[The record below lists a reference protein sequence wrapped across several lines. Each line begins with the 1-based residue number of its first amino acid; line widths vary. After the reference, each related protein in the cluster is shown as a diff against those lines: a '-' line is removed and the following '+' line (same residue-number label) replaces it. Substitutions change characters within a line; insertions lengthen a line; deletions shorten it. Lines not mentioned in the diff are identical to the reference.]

1 MVNMLIAENHQTADS
16 PKNLIDWA
24 RKYFE
29 DNKEVLK
36 LLGINSEDELC
47 NRISDAVKQFVN
59 EKANQQ
65 KTTAKDNP

>member
-16 PKNLIDWA
+16 PKNLIDWT

-36 LLGINSEDELC
+36 LLGINSEDELRI
-47 NRISDAVKQFVN
+47 RISDTAKQFNN
-59 EKANQQ
+59 EKSRF
-65 KTTAKDNP
+65 

>member
-1 MVNMLIAENHQTADS
+1 VLTAENHQTADS

-36 LLGINSEDELC
+36 LLGISSEDEL
-47 NRISDAVKQFVN
+47 RIRILD
-59 EKANQQ
+59 
-65 KTTAKDNP
+65 TAKHFHNKKSQV